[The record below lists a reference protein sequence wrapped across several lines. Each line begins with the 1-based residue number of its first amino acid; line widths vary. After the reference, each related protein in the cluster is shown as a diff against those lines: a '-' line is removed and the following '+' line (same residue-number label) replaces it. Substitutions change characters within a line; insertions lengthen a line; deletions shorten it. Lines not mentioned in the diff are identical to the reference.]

1 MKHALASQARM
12 QVSASLLLLMLTLPA
27 AAQIAGTEH
36 DFSGRGWGTDQ
47 ACVFCHTPHN
57 GTTGLSAPLWNHALT
72 AVTSYQLYNS
82 TVSPTLN
89 AVTGQP
95 GGVSKLCLSCHDG
108 TVAVDSFGARAGTSF
123 VTGNAN
129 LGTDLSQ
136 DHPIS
141 FLYDAA
147 LVAADPGL
155 KSPLSSAEV
164 VAGMPLF
171 AGKLECAT
179 CHDVHSNANTPFLRV
194 SNAGSNLC
202 LQCHNK

>member
-1 MKHALASQARM
+1 MRPKLPPQAVFKLAA
-12 QVSASLLLLMLTLPA
+12 ATLLLALTLPVS
-27 AAQIAGTEH
+27 AQIAGTAH

-57 GTTGLSAPLWNHALT
+57 GTTGLSAPLWNHALS
-72 AVTSYQLYNS
+72 AVASYQLYTS

-95 GGVSKLCLSCHDG
+95 AGVSKLCLSCHDG
-108 TVAVDSFGARAGTSF
+108 TVAVDSFGARAGTTF
-123 VTGNAN
+123 VTGPAN
-129 LGTDLSQ
+129 LGSDLSQ

-141 FLYDAA
+141 FTYDAA
-147 LVAADPGL
+147 LASADPGL
-155 KSPLSSAEV
+155 KPPASAAQV
-164 VAGMPLF
+164 VAGVPLF
-171 AGKLECAT
+171 AGKLECAS
-179 CHDVHSNANTPFLRV
+179 CHDVHSNANAPFLRV